1 MTEKAAHGFA
11 PQDGPGLARSPLPAD
26 RSAPALADAPRHWSA
41 SIPEALFIRRVLIVI
56 ALGAL
61 AALLWRLADVLL
73 LAFGAVVVAVILR
86 AFADLIARYVHA
98 SKRWSLA
105 IAVVAIL
112 AAVALMLFLFGRQMQ
127 AQLGELARILPPAGE
142 YVLGEF
148 GVDVRKLSDQ
158 LPGMLGSGLPRE
170 ILARIAAF
178 GLTLLGALSDL
189 LVVVV
194 AGVFLAA
201 DPELYRSGLV
211 KLFPISQHRRIAGA
225 LDAAGT
231 ALRLWLQGQLVA
243 MVLVGILAGAALW
256 AIGLPSPLALA
267 LIAAIGEFVPFV
279 GPILAALPALVIAG
293 SQSGEMLLWTLG
305 AFIVIQ
311 QIESN
316 LITPLVQRETVAL
329 PPALSL
335 LAVLA
340 FGVAFGPAGLV
351 LAVPLTVVAFV
362 LVKKLYVRETL
373 GEATPVPGENAAK
386 KEGAG

>member
-1 MTEKAAHGFA
+1 MAEKPAHGSA
-11 PQDGPGLARSPLPAD
+11 ARDGAGSKPTAE
-26 RSAPALADAPRHWSA
+26 PRHWSA
-41 SIPEALFIRRVLIVI
+41 GIPETLFIRRVLIVI
-56 ALGAL
+56 ALAAL
-61 AALLWRLADVLL
+61 AALVWRLADVLL

-86 AFADLIARYVHA
+86 ALADLIARYIHS

-105 IAVVAIL
+105 IAVVMIL
-112 AAVALMLFLFGRQMQ
+112 AAVALILFLFGRQMQ
-127 AQLGELARILPPAGE
+127 AQLGELARVLPPAGE

-148 GVDVRKLSDQ
+148 GVDARKLSEQ
-158 LPGMLGSGLPRE
+158 LPNMLGSGLPRE
-170 ILARIAAF
+170 ILGRVAAF
-178 GLTLLGALSDL
+178 GLTVLGGLSDL

-211 KLFPISQHRRIAGA
+211 KLFPPSQHRRITDA

-231 ALRLWLQGQLVA
+231 ALRLWLLGQLVA
-243 MVLVGILAGAALW
+243 MALVGILVGAALW

-267 LIAAIGEFVPFV
+267 LIAALGEFVPFV
-279 GPILAALPALVIAG
+279 GPILAALPALVIAV
-293 SQSGEMLLWTLG
+293 SQSTEMLLWTLG
-305 AFIVIQ
+305 AFVVVQ

-316 LITPLVQRETVAL
+316 LITPLVQREAVEL

-335 LAVLA
+335 LSVLA
-340 FGVAFGPAGLV
+340 FGVVFGPAGLV

-373 GEATPVPGENAAK
+373 GEETPVPGEEAAK
-386 KEGAG
+386 EQARS